1 MQGRKM
7 LHLGMISTCAQG
19 TSFGDGRI
27 LKLKILSI
35 LIGILNAY
43 VWFCKAPQIAERVLV
58 TMLSV
63 LSKVTKEGLG
73 LLSSSD
79 VAVSTFRI
87 LLILGHELC
96 VVVIST
102 IGNQQSCLSYSGT
115 LCSVYQSIWQIL
127 GAKRV
132 PVD

>member
-1 MQGRKM
+1 MQGQKM

-19 TSFGDGRI
+19 TSFRDDRI
-27 LKLKILSI
+27 LKLKISSF
-35 LIGILNAY
+35 LIGTLNAN
-43 VWFCKAPQIAERVLV
+43 VWLCKEPQIAERVLV
-58 TMLSV
+58 TMLLV

-73 LLSSSD
+73 LFSSSD
-79 VAVSTFRI
+79 VALSTFRT

-115 LCSVYQSIWQIL
+115 LCSIYQSI
-127 GAKRV
+127 
-132 PVD
+132 